1 VSVLAFHICEMA
13 AGFWTTLAIYAF
25 TQISAEEELELI
37 HPVILGILSS
47 QERQVSAQA
56 RLPLDSSCLG

>member
-1 VSVLAFHICEMA
+1 MA